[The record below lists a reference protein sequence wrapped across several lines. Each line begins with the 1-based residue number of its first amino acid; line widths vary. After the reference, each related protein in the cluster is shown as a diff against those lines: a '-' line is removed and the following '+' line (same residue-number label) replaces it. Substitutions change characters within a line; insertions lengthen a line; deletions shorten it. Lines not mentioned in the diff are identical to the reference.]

1 MEVYRFSARFSQ
13 YRKRDEMRIVKQFG
27 ERKTVLTSSEPKRKY
42 IFAYEGSLTERL
54 YFEGVSFNKENLGIS
69 ALLDM
74 NPLVRS
80 ISESGW
86 SHPKKLL
93 ECLIDYLRQA
103 KDAEY
108 KVSNIIDLA
117 VEYLYEHHKNQFCE
131 FSKQSL
137 NRFFISWLKDKCNLS
152 PNDTVESLSSIT
164 KELDICIKQKLSV
177 SDFINS
183 FENYI
188 CDQQM
193 TYDSEIDR
201 VCIVIDRD
209 KQSFNEQQYDFVVQT
224 CNQNKFKLYITNP
237 CFEFWLLMHFDKVHK
252 LDTEKLL
259 KNPKVTSRRR
269 YAENELCKL
278 VPGYKKNNI
287 QFDAFLR
294 KIDTAIENEKSFTE
308 DIPGLKN
315 NIGSNIG
322 TLLLELKENE

>member
-1 MEVYRFSARFSQ
+1 MEVYRFSVRFSQ
-13 YRKRDEMRIVKQFG
+13 YRKRDDMRIAKQFG
-27 ERKTVLTSSEPKRKY
+27 ERKTVLSSSEPKRKY

-117 VEYLYEHHKNQFCE
+117 VEYLYEHHKDHFCE

-137 NRFFISWLKDKCNLS
+137 YSFFISWLKNKCNLS
-152 PNDTVESLSSIT
+152 PNDMVKSLSSII
-164 KELDICIKQKLSV
+164 KELNICVKQKLSI

-201 VCIVIDRD
+201 VCIIIDRD
-209 KQSFNEQQYDFVVQT
+209 RQSFSEQQYDSVVQT
-224 CNQNKFKLYITNP
+224 CNENKFKLYITNP
-237 CFEFWLLMHFDKVHK
+237 CFEFWLLMHFNEVHQ
-252 LDTEKLL
+252 LYTEKLL
-259 KNPKVTSRRR
+259 KNPKVTSKRR
-269 YAENELCKL
+269 YTEDELRKL
-278 VPGYKKNNI
+278 VRGYKKNNI
-287 QFDAFLR
+287 QFNAFSD
-294 KIDTAIENEKSFTE
+294 KIDTAIKNEKSFTE
-308 DIPGLKN
+308 DISGLKN
-315 NIGSNIG
+315 RIGSNIG
-322 TLLLELKENE
+322 ILLLELREK